1 MVVVDNNYE
10 AVQPVELDY
19 SLKNMMR
26 LLDRNMVE
34 KFDWQSVLKEV

>member
-1 MVVVDNNYE
+1 MLAVDNSYV

-19 SLKNMMR
+19 LLKNMMR

-34 KFDWQSVLKEV
+34 KFDWQSVLTVV